1 MLTDAPA
8 PVYLSVL
15 THTYAH
21 ILCYHLFLNLEDYED
36 NLKEIMQDNVGRIVE
51 RSKYDSNVF
60 LSSYETEIIN
70 Y

>member
-36 NLKEIMQDNVGRIVE
+36 NLKEIMQDNMRCIVE
-51 RSKYDSNVF
+51 RSKYD
-60 LSSYETEIIN
+60 
-70 Y
+70 